1 MLHALKPIN
10 NGVTSPLEPLFSPDR
25 LLNMPRTLPSPLAPA
40 QDETR
45 GVLAIKPFRRLWNAM
60 LFSSLGD
67 WLGLL
72 ATTALAQQLSGGDY
86 ATANFAIA
94 GVFIAR
100 LLPAVFLG
108 PIAGVIADR
117 LDRRKLMVSSDVL
130 RTGLYISIPIAHNYF
145 WLYTATIL
153 VECVTLF
160 WSPAKDASVPN
171 LVPREKLESA
181 NQVSLLAAYGTA
193 PIAAA
198 LFTFLS
204 LFTSA
209 INAAFSVNT
218 TAVDIALY
226 LNALSFAFAAFTIWG
241 LREIPKGAAAKHT
254 AESGIIKSL
263 HEGYK
268 SVSASKI
275 IRGLIVGMLGAFIA
289 AGAVIGLAR
298 TFVGDLGGG
307 EAAYGVLFGA
317 VFTGLAAGIALGPKV
332 FSQFSRRRLFGA
344 SLTIAGFFLVAL
356 AAIPNLV
363 LAVFIVI
370 VLGAFSG
377 ISWVTG
383 FTMLGMEVADDV
395 RGRTFAYVQS
405 LIRVVLVGVLAIAP
419 LIAAAVGEH
428 TFEFQNT
435 QVSYN
440 GAAVTLAIAGII
452 ASLIGVISYHH
463 MKDRPNV
470 SLWSDISNALKG
482 ELGSITG
489 APTKG
494 VFIVFEGGEGIGK
507 TTQAKLL
514 KAWLEQEGESVVL
527 SREPGGSEL
536 GIEIRKILLSH
547 STGEISPRAEALLY
561 AADRA
566 HHVHDV
572 IRPALAQGDVVIS
585 DRYFD
590 SSIAYQGAGRVL
602 EPGEVARISRWAT
615 ESLFPTLTIIID
627 LPAEIGLAR
636 LRNKDRLEAQ
646 PIDFHERVRQ
656 EFLQLALLDPERY
669 FILDGNQS
677 IEDTHTLI
685 IARVN
690 QIAALKRNAV
700 ADKGAL
706 LLRPIRAVNKV
717 VRTTAKRTSVGAT
730 NAVKKSKQAVRK
742 STTKKPVT
750 KKRSAK

>member
-1 MLHALKPIN
+1 MAK
-10 NGVTSPLEPLFSPDR
+10 
-25 LLNMPRTLPSPLAPA
+25 TLPTPAAPA
-40 QDETR
+40 QEVTR
-45 GVLAIKPFRRLWNAM
+45 GVLAIRPFRKLWNSM
-60 LFSSLGD
+60 VFSSLGD

-86 ATANFAIA
+86 AKANYAIA
-94 GVFIAR
+94 GVFISR

-108 PIAGVIADR
+108 PIAGVIADK
-117 LDRRKLMVSSDVL
+117 LDRRKLMVVCDIL
-130 RTGLYISIPIAHNYF
+130 RTALYISIPIFHNYL

-160 WSPAKDASVPN
+160 WSPAKEASVPN
-171 LVPREKLESA
+171 LVPRERLENA

-193 PIAAA
+193 PIAAL

-209 INAAFSVNT
+209 INAAFGINS

-226 LNALSFAFAAFTIWG
+226 VNALSFAFAAYTIWG
-241 LREIPKGAAAKHT
+241 LREIPKGAAEKHSADT
-254 AESGIIKSL
+254 GILKSL
-263 HEGYK
+263 HDGWK
-268 SVSASKI
+268 SVSGSKL
-275 IRGLIVGMLGAFIA
+275 IRGLVVGMVGAFVA

-317 VFTGLAAGIALGPKV
+317 VFTGLAAGIAFGPKV
-332 FSQFSRRRLFGA
+332 FAQFSRRRLFGA
-344 SLTIAGFFLVAL
+344 SLAISGGFLVAL

-363 LAVFIVI
+363 LAVFIVVI
-370 VLGAFSG
+370 LGAFSG
-377 ISWVTG
+377 ITWVTG
-383 FTMLGMEVADDV
+383 FTMLGMEVQDEV
-395 RGRTFAYVQS
+395 RGRTFAFVQS
-405 LIRVVLVGVLAIAP
+405 LIRVVLVGVLAVAP
-419 LIAAAVGEH
+419 LIAAAVGQH

-440 GAAVTLAIAGII
+440 GAAVTILLAGLF
-452 ASLIGVISYHH
+452 ASLIGFISYKQ

-470 SLWSDISNALKG
+470 SLWSDITNALKG

-494 VFIVFEGGEGIGK
+494 IFIAFEGGEGIGK
-507 TTQAKLL
+507 STQSQLL
-514 KAWLEQEGESVVL
+514 KQWLEQEGETVVL
-527 SREPGGSEL
+527 SREPGGSDL

-566 HHVHDV
+566 HHVFGV
-572 IRPALAQGDVVIS
+572 IRPALARNEVVIS

-627 LPAEIGLAR
+627 LPPSIGLGR
-636 LRNKDRLEAQ
+636 LKNKDRLESQ
-646 PIDFHERVRQ
+646 PLDFHERVRQ
-656 EFLQLALLDPERY
+656 EFLQLAALDPERY
-669 FILDGNQS
+669 VIIDGNQS
-677 IEDTHTLI
+677 IEDTHAAI
-685 IARVN
+685 ISRVSE
-690 QIAALKRNAV
+690 IPALKRNAV
-700 ADKGAL
+700 EDKGNL
-706 LLRPIRAVNKV
+706 LLRPIRAAGK
-717 VRTTAKRTSVGAT
+717 T
-730 NAVKKSKQAVRK
+730 VKKSATAVK
-742 STTKKPVT
+742 AKAKTTTKKPAT
-750 KKRSAK
+750 KK

>member
-1 MLHALKPIN
+1 
-10 NGVTSPLEPLFSPDR
+10 
-25 LLNMPRTLPSPLAPA
+25 MPKTLPTPAAPA
-40 QDETR
+40 PDVTR
-45 GVLAIKPFRRLWNAM
+45 GVLAIKPFRKLWNSM
-60 LFSSLGD
+60 VFSSLGD

-86 ATANFAIA
+86 AKANFAIA

-108 PIAGVIADR
+108 PIAGVIADK
-117 LDRRKLMVSSDVL
+117 LDRRKLMVNCDIL
-130 RTGLYISIPIAHNYF
+130 RTGLYISIPIFHNYF
-145 WLYTATIL
+145 WLYTAMIL
-153 VECVTLF
+153 VECITLF
-160 WSPAKDASVPN
+160 WSPAKEASVPN
-171 LVPREKLESA
+171 LVPRDKLENA

-198 LFTFLS
+198 IFTFLS

-209 INAAFSVNT
+209 INAAFSLNV
-218 TAVDIALY
+218 TAVDLALY
-226 LNALSFAFAAFTIWG
+226 VNALSFAFAAFTVWG
-241 LREIPKGAAAKHT
+241 LREIPKGAAAKHA
-254 AESGIIKSL
+254 AETSILKAL
-263 HEGYK
+263 HEGWK
-268 SVSASKI
+268 AVSGSKL
-275 IRGLIVGMLGAFIA
+275 IRGLIVGMVGAFFA

-344 SLTIAGFFLVAL
+344 SLTISGAFLVAL

-363 LAVFIVI
+363 LAIFITI
-370 VLGAFSG
+370 ILGAFSG
-377 ISWVTG
+377 ITWVTG
-383 FTMLGMEVADDV
+383 FTMLGMEVQDEV
-395 RGRTFAYVQS
+395 RGRTFAFVQS
-405 LIRVVLVGVLAIAP
+405 LIRVVLVGVLAVAP

-428 TFEFQNT
+428 TFKFQNT

-440 GAAVTLAIAGII
+440 GAAVTILIAGFF
-452 ASLIGVISYHH
+452 ASLIGLISYKQ

-470 SLWSDISNALKG
+470 SLWSDIVNAFKG

-489 APTKG
+489 APTQG

-514 KAWLEQEGESVVL
+514 KAWLEQEGEKVVL
-527 SREPGGSEL
+527 SREPGGSDL

-566 HHVHDV
+566 HHVFSV
-572 IRPALAQGDVVIS
+572 IRPALAAGQVVIS

-627 LPAEIGLAR
+627 LPAEIGLGR
-636 LRNKDRLEAQ
+636 LKSKDRLESQ
-646 PIDFHERVRQ
+646 PLAFHERVRQ
-656 EFLQLALLDPERY
+656 EFLQLSLLDPERY
-669 FILDGNQS
+669 LIVDGNKS
-677 IEDTHTLI
+677 IEDIHSAI
-685 IARVN
+685 ITRVSE
-690 QIAALKRNAV
+690 IGALKRNAQE
-700 ADKGAL
+700 DKGNL
-706 LLRPIRAVNKV
+706 LLRPIRAAGKA
-717 VRTTAKRTSVGAT
+717 VRTTAKKTSAGAT
-730 NAVKKSKQAVRK
+730 KAVNKAKPKKKAK
-742 STTKKPVT
+742 TKK
-750 KKRSAK
+750 

>member
-1 MLHALKPIN
+1 
-10 NGVTSPLEPLFSPDR
+10 
-25 LLNMPRTLPSPLAPA
+25 MPKTLPTPAAPA
-40 QDETR
+40 PDVTR
-45 GVLAIKPFRRLWNAM
+45 GVLAIKPFRKLWNSM
-60 LFSSLGD
+60 VFSSLGD

-86 ATANFAIA
+86 AKANFAIA

-108 PIAGVIADR
+108 PIAGVIADK
-117 LDRRKLMVSSDVL
+117 LDRRKLMVNCDIL
-130 RTGLYISIPIAHNYF
+130 RTGLYISIPIFHNYF
-145 WLYTATIL
+145 WLYTAMIL
-153 VECVTLF
+153 VECITLF
-160 WSPAKDASVPN
+160 WSPAKEASVPN
-171 LVPREKLESA
+171 LVPRDKLENA

-193 PIAAA
+193 PVAAA
-198 LFTFLS
+198 IFTFLS

-209 INAAFSVNT
+209 INAAFSLNV
-218 TAVDIALY
+218 TAVDLALY
-226 LNALSFAFAAFTIWG
+226 ANALSFAFAAFTVWG
-241 LREIPKGAAAKHT
+241 LREIPKGAAAKHA
-254 AESGIIKSL
+254 AETSILKSL
-263 HEGYK
+263 HEGWK
-268 SVSASKI
+268 AVSGSKL
-275 IRGLIVGMLGAFIA
+275 IRGLIVGMVGAFVA

-332 FSQFSRRRLFGA
+332 FAQFSRRRLFGA
-344 SLTIAGFFLVAL
+344 SLTISGAFLVAL

-370 VLGAFSG
+370 ILGAFSG
-377 ISWVTG
+377 ITWVTG

-395 RGRTFAYVQS
+395 RGRTFAFVQS
-405 LIRVVLVGVLAIAP
+405 LIRVVLVAVLAAAP

-428 TFEFQNT
+428 TFKFQNT

-440 GAAVTLAIAGII
+440 GAAVTILIAGLF
-452 ASLIGVISYHH
+452 ASLIGFISYKQ

-470 SLWSDISNALKG
+470 SLWSDIVNAFKG

-489 APTKG
+489 APTQG

-527 SREPGGSEL
+527 SREPGGSDL

-566 HHVHDV
+566 HHVFSV
-572 IRPALAQGDVVIS
+572 IRPALAAGEVVIS

-627 LPAEIGLAR
+627 LPAEIGLGR
-636 LRNKDRLEAQ
+636 LKSKDRLESQ
-646 PIDFHERVRQ
+646 PLAFHERVRQ
-656 EFLQLALLDPERY
+656 EFLQLSLLDPERY
-669 FILDGNQS
+669 FIVDGNKS
-677 IEDTHTLI
+677 IEDIHSAI
-685 IARVN
+685 ITRVSE
-690 QIAALKRNAV
+690 IGALKRNAT
-700 ADKGAL
+700 
-706 LLRPIRAVNKV
+706 RR
-717 VRTTAKRTSVGAT
+717 
-730 NAVKKSKQAVRK
+730 
-742 STTKKPVT
+742 
-750 KKRSAK
+750 

>member
-1 MLHALKPIN
+1 MAK
-10 NGVTSPLEPLFSPDR
+10 
-25 LLNMPRTLPSPLAPA
+25 TLPTPAAPA
-40 QDETR
+40 QDVTR
-45 GVLAIKPFRRLWNAM
+45 GVLAIKPFRKLWNSM

-72 ATTALAQQLSGGDY
+72 ATTAMAQQLSGGDY

-108 PIAGVIADR
+108 PLAGVIADK
-117 LDRRKLMVSSDVL
+117 LDRRKLMVTCDIL
-130 RTGLYISIPIAHNYF
+130 RAGLYISIPIFHNYF

-153 VECVTLF
+153 VECITLF
-160 WSPAKDASVPN
+160 WSPAKEASVPN
-171 LVPREKLESA
+171 LVPRERIENA
-181 NQVSLLAAYGTA
+181 NQVTLLAAYGTA
-193 PIAAA
+193 PIAAL

-209 INAAFSVNT
+209 INVTFGINS
-218 TAVDIALY
+218 TAIDLSLY
-226 LNALSFAFAAFTIWG
+226 VNALSFAFAAFTIWG
-241 LREIPKGAAAKHT
+241 LREIPKGAAEKHS
-254 AESGIIKSL
+254 ADKGILKSL
-263 HEGYK
+263 LEGWK
-268 SVSASKI
+268 AVSSSKI
-275 IRGLIVGMLGAFIA
+275 IRGLIVGMVGAFVA

-317 VFTGLAAGIALGPKV
+317 VFTGLAAGIAFGPKV
-332 FSQFSRRRLFGA
+332 FAQFSRRRLFGA
-344 SLTIAGFFLVAL
+344 SLVVSGCFLVAL

-370 VLGAFSG
+370 ILGAFSG
-377 ISWVTG
+377 ITWVTG

-395 RGRTFAYVQS
+395 RGRTFAFVQS
-405 LIRVVLVGVLAIAP
+405 LIRVVLVAVLAISP
-419 LIAAAVGEH
+419 LIAASIGQH
-428 TFEFQNT
+428 TFKFQNT
-435 QVSYN
+435 EIEYN
-440 GAAVTLAIAGII
+440 GAAATILIAGVI
-452 ASLIGVISYHH
+452 ASLIGLVSYKQ

-489 APTKG
+489 PPAKG
-494 VFIVFEGGEGIGK
+494 VFIAIEGGEGIGK
-507 TTQAKLL
+507 STQSKLL
-514 KAWLEQEGESVVL
+514 KAWLEQEGETVVL
-527 SREPGGSEL
+527 SREPGGSDL

-566 HHVHDV
+566 HHVYSV

-627 LPAEIGLAR
+627 LPPQVGLAR
-636 LRNKDRLEAQ
+636 LKSKDRLESQ

-656 EFLQLALLDPERY
+656 EFLQIAALDPERY
-669 FILDGNQS
+669 VIIDGNQS
-677 IEDTHTLI
+677 IEDTHAQI
-685 IARVN
+685 ISKVSE
-690 QIAALKRNAV
+690 IPALKRNAV
-700 ADKGAL
+700 EDKGNL
-706 LLRPIRAVNKV
+706 LLRPIRAAGK
-717 VRTTAKRTSVGAT
+717 
-730 NAVKKSKQAVRK
+730 AVKKAAPKKKTA
-742 STTKKPVT
+742 TKK
-750 KKRSAK
+750 

>member
-1 MLHALKPIN
+1 MAK
-10 NGVTSPLEPLFSPDR
+10 
-25 LLNMPRTLPSPLAPA
+25 TLPTPAAPA
-40 QDETR
+40 QDVTR
-45 GVLAIKPFRRLWNAM
+45 GVLAIKPFRKLWNSM

-72 ATTALAQQLSGGDY
+72 ATTAMAQQLSGGDY

-108 PIAGVIADR
+108 PLAGVIADK
-117 LDRRKLMVSSDVL
+117 LDRRKLMVTCDIL
-130 RTGLYISIPIAHNYF
+130 RAALYVSIPIFHNYF

-153 VECVTLF
+153 VECITLF
-160 WSPAKDASVPN
+160 WSPAKEASVPN
-171 LVPREKLESA
+171 LVPRERIENA
-181 NQVSLLAAYGTA
+181 NQVTLLAAYGTA
-193 PIAAA
+193 PIAAL

-209 INAAFSVNT
+209 INVTFGINS
-218 TAVDIALY
+218 TAIDLSLY
-226 LNALSFAFAAFTIWG
+226 VNALSFAFAAFTIWG
-241 LREIPKGAAAKHT
+241 LREIPKGAAEKHS
-254 AESGIIKSL
+254 ADKGILKSL
-263 HEGYK
+263 LEGWK
-268 SVSASKI
+268 AVSSSKI
-275 IRGLIVGMLGAFIA
+275 IRGLIVGMVGAFVA

-317 VFTGLAAGIALGPKV
+317 VFTGLAAGIAFGPKV
-332 FSQFSRRRLFGA
+332 FAQFSRRRLFGA
-344 SLTIAGFFLVAL
+344 SLAVSGCFLVAL

-370 VLGAFSG
+370 ILGTFSG
-377 ISWVTG
+377 ITWVTG

-395 RGRTFAYVQS
+395 RGRTFAFVQS
-405 LIRVVLVGVLAIAP
+405 LIRVVLVAVLAISP
-419 LIAAAVGEH
+419 LIAASIGQH
-428 TFEFQNT
+428 TFKFQNT
-435 QVSYN
+435 EIEYN
-440 GAAVTLAIAGII
+440 GAAATILIAGVI
-452 ASLIGVISYHH
+452 ASLIGLVSYKQ

-489 APTKG
+489 PPAKG
-494 VFIVFEGGEGIGK
+494 VFIAIEGGEGIGK
-507 TTQAKLL
+507 STQSKLL
-514 KAWLEQEGESVVL
+514 KAWLEQEGETVVL
-527 SREPGGSEL
+527 SREPGGSDL

-566 HHVHDV
+566 HHVYSV

-602 EPGEVARISRWAT
+602 EPGEVARISRWAA

-627 LPAEIGLAR
+627 LPPQVGLAR
-636 LRNKDRLEAQ
+636 LKSKDRLESQ

-656 EFLQLALLDPERY
+656 EFLQLAALDPERY
-669 FILDGNQS
+669 VIIDGNQS
-677 IEDTHTLI
+677 IEDTHTAI
-685 IARVN
+685 ISKVSE
-690 QIAALKRNAV
+690 IPALKRNAV
-700 ADKGAL
+700 EDKGNL
-706 LLRPIRAVNKV
+706 LLRPIRAAGK
-717 VRTTAKRTSVGAT
+717 
-730 NAVKKSKQAVRK
+730 AVKKATPKKKTA
-742 STTKKPVT
+742 TKK
-750 KKRSAK
+750 

>member
-1 MLHALKPIN
+1 
-10 NGVTSPLEPLFSPDR
+10 
-25 LLNMPRTLPSPLAPA
+25 MPKTLPTPAAPA
-40 QDETR
+40 QQVTR
-45 GVLAIKPFRRLWNAM
+45 GVLAIKPFRQLWNAM

-72 ATTALAQQLSGGDY
+72 ATTAMAQQLSGGDY

-108 PIAGVIADR
+108 PIAGVIADK
-117 LDRRKLMVSSDVL
+117 LDRRKLMVNCDVL
-130 RTGLYISIPIAHNYF
+130 RAGLYISIPIFNNYF
-145 WLYTATIL
+145 WLYTAMIL
-153 VECVTLF
+153 VECITLF

-171 LVPREKLESA
+171 LVPREKLENA

-193 PIAAA
+193 PIAA
-198 LFTFLS
+198 LIFTFLS

-209 INAAFSVNT
+209 INAAFSLDL
-218 TAVDIALY
+218 TAVDFALY
-226 LNALSFAFAAFTIWG
+226 ANAISFLFSAVVIFNLHA
-241 LREIPKGAAAKHT
+241 IPKGAAAKHA
-254 AESGIIKSL
+254 AETGVLKSL
-263 HEGYK
+263 HEGWK
-268 SVSASKI
+268 AVAGSKL
-275 IRGLIVGMLGAFIA
+275 IRGLIVGMVGAFVA

-317 VFTGLAAGIALGPKV
+317 VFTGLAAGIALGPKI
-332 FSQFSRRRLFGA
+332 FAQFSRRRLFGA
-344 SLTIAGFFLVAL
+344 SLVISGAFLVAL
-356 AAIPNLV
+356 AVIQNLV
-363 LAVFIVI
+363 LAVFTVVI
-370 VLGAFSG
+370 LGAFAG
-377 ISWVTG
+377 ITWVTG

-395 RGRTFAYVQS
+395 RGRTFAFVQS
-405 LIRVVLVGVLAIAP
+405 LIRVVLVAVLVVAP
-419 LIAAAVGEH
+419 LIAAAVGQH
-428 TFEFQNT
+428 TIKFQNT

-440 GAAVTLAIAGII
+440 GAAVTILIAGLF
-452 ASLIGVISYHH
+452 ASLIGFVSYKQ

-489 APTKG
+489 APPAG
-494 VFIVFEGGEGIGK
+494 IFIAFEGGEGIGK
-507 TTQAKLL
+507 STQSELL
-514 KAWLEQEGESVVL
+514 KQWLEQENETVVL
-527 SREPGGSEL
+527 SREPGGTDL

-566 HHVHDV
+566 HHVHGV

-627 LPAEIGLAR
+627 LPAEIGLGR
-636 LRNKDRLEAQ
+636 LKSKDRLESQ
-646 PIDFHERVRQ
+646 PIAFHERVRQ
-656 EFLQLALLDPERY
+656 EFLQLAQVDPERY
-669 FILDGNQS
+669 FIVDGNQS
-677 IEDTHTLI
+677 IDDIHTAI
-685 IARVN
+685 ISRVS
-690 QIAALKRNAV
+690 QIPTLKRNAV
-700 ADKGAL
+700 EDKGSL
-706 LLRPIRAVNKV
+706 LLRPIRAAGK
-717 VRTTAKRTSVGAT
+717 
-730 NAVKKSKQAVRK
+730 AVKKAA
-742 STTKKPVT
+742 P
-750 KKRSAK
+750 KR

>member
-1 MLHALKPIN
+1 
-10 NGVTSPLEPLFSPDR
+10 
-25 LLNMPRTLPSPLAPA
+25 MPKTLPTPAAPA
-40 QDETR
+40 SDVTR
-45 GVLAIKPFRRLWNAM
+45 GVLAIKPFRKLWNSM
-60 LFSSLGD
+60 VFSSLGD

-86 ATANFAIA
+86 AKANFAIA

-108 PIAGVIADR
+108 PIAGVIADK
-117 LDRRKLMVSSDVL
+117 LDRRKLMVNCDIL
-130 RTGLYISIPIAHNYF
+130 RTGLYISIPIFHNYF
-145 WLYTATIL
+145 WLYTAMIL
-153 VECVTLF
+153 VECITLF
-160 WSPAKDASVPN
+160 WSPAKEASVPN
-171 LVPREKLESA
+171 LVPRDKLENA

-193 PIAAA
+193 PVAAA
-198 LFTFLS
+198 IFTFLS

-209 INAAFSVNT
+209 INAAFSLNV
-218 TAVDIALY
+218 TAVDLALY
-226 LNALSFAFAAFTIWG
+226 ANALSFAFAAFTVWG
-241 LREIPKGAAAKHT
+241 LREIPKGAAAKHA
-254 AESGIIKSL
+254 AETSILKSL
-263 HEGYK
+263 HEGWK
-268 SVSASKI
+268 AVSGSKL
-275 IRGLIVGMLGAFIA
+275 IRGLIAGMVGAFVA

-332 FSQFSRRRLFGA
+332 FAQFSRRRLFGA
-344 SLTIAGFFLVAL
+344 SLTISGAFLVAL

-370 VLGAFSG
+370 ILGAFSG
-377 ISWVTG
+377 ITWVTG

-395 RGRTFAYVQS
+395 RGRTFAFVQS
-405 LIRVVLVGVLAIAP
+405 LIRVVLVAVLAAAP

-428 TFEFQNT
+428 TFKFQNT

-440 GAAVTLAIAGII
+440 GAAVTILIAGLF
-452 ASLIGVISYHH
+452 ASLIGFVSYKQ

-470 SLWSDISNALKG
+470 SLWSDIVNAFKG

-489 APTKG
+489 APTQG

-527 SREPGGSEL
+527 SREPGGSDL

-566 HHVHDV
+566 HHVFSV
-572 IRPALAQGDVVIS
+572 IRPALAAGEVVIS

-627 LPAEIGLAR
+627 LPAEIGLGR
-636 LRNKDRLEAQ
+636 LKSKDRLESQ
-646 PIDFHERVRQ
+646 PLAFHERVRQ
-656 EFLQLALLDPERY
+656 EFLQLSLLDPERY
-669 FILDGNQS
+669 FIVDGSKS
-677 IEDTHTLI
+677 IEDIHSAI
-685 IARVN
+685 ITRVSE
-690 QIAALKRNAV
+690 IGALKRNAQE
-700 ADKGAL
+700 DKGNL
-706 LLRPIRAVNKV
+706 LLRPIRVAGKA
-717 VRTTAKRTSVGAT
+717 VRTTAKKTSAGAT
-730 NAVKKSKQAVRK
+730 KAVNKAKPKKKAK
-742 STTKKPVT
+742 TKK
-750 KKRSAK
+750 

>member
-1 MLHALKPIN
+1 MAK
-10 NGVTSPLEPLFSPDR
+10 
-25 LLNMPRTLPSPLAPA
+25 TLPTPAAPA
-40 QDETR
+40 QDVTR
-45 GVLAIKPFRRLWNAM
+45 GVLAIKPFRKLWNAM
-60 LFSSLGD
+60 VFSSLGD

-72 ATTALAQQLSGGDY
+72 ATTAMAQQLSGGDY

-108 PIAGVIADR
+108 PLAGVIADK
-117 LDRRKLMVSSDVL
+117 LDRRKLMVTCDIL
-130 RTGLYISIPIAHNYF
+130 RTGLYISIPIFHNYF

-160 WSPAKDASVPN
+160 WSPAKEASVPN
-171 LVPREKLESA
+171 LVPRERLENA
-181 NQVSLLAAYGTA
+181 NQVTLLAAYGTA
-193 PIAAA
+193 PIAAL

-209 INAAFSVNT
+209 INITFGINS
-218 TAVDIALY
+218 TAIDLSLY
-226 LNALSFAFAAFTIWG
+226 VNALSFAFAAFTIWG
-241 LREIPKGAAAKHT
+241 LREIPKGAAEKHS
-254 AESGIIKSL
+254 ADSGILKSL
-263 HEGYK
+263 YEGWK
-268 SVSASKI
+268 AVSSSKI
-275 IRGLIVGMLGAFIA
+275 IRGLIVGMVGAFVA

-317 VFTGLAAGIALGPKV
+317 VFTGLAGGIAFGPKV
-332 FSQFSRRRLFGA
+332 FAQFSRRRLFGA
-344 SLTIAGFFLVAL
+344 SLAVSGCFLVAL

-370 VLGAFSG
+370 ILGAFSG
-377 ISWVTG
+377 ITWVTG

-395 RGRTFAYVQS
+395 RGRTFAFVQS

-419 LIAAAVGEH
+419 LIAASIGQH

-435 QVSYN
+435 EIEYN
-440 GAAVTLAIAGII
+440 GAAATILIAGVI
-452 ASLIGVISYHH
+452 ASLIGLVSYKQ

-489 APTKG
+489 APAKG
-494 VFIVFEGGEGIGK
+494 VFIAIEGGEGIGK
-507 TTQAKLL
+507 STQSKLL
-514 KAWLEQEGESVVL
+514 KAWLEQEGETVVL
-527 SREPGGSEL
+527 SREPGGSDL

-566 HHVHDV
+566 HHVYSV

-627 LPAEIGLAR
+627 LPPQVGLAR
-636 LRNKDRLEAQ
+636 LKSKDRLESQ

-656 EFLQLALLDPERY
+656 EFLQLAALDPERY
-669 FILDGNQS
+669 VIIDGNQS
-677 IEDTHTLI
+677 VEDTHTAI
-685 IARVN
+685 ISRVSE
-690 QIAALKRNAV
+690 IPALKRNAV
-700 ADKGAL
+700 EDKGNL
-706 LLRPIRAVNKV
+706 LLRPIRAAGK
-717 VRTTAKRTSVGAT
+717 
-730 NAVKKSKQAVRK
+730 AVKKVAP
-742 STTKKPVT
+742 KKKT
-750 KKRSAK
+750 AKKK